1 MVIPDL
7 SSFDAGTL
15 VCGVGA
21 AGSGKS
27 TLFSA
32 MPESSVVCLDE
43 LRLRLA
49 DDAGNQRVTPQA
61 VRMQNLILRTRM
73 ELGLTTGVD
82 STNVEERVRASVLK
96 PALAHGRRAVAVV
109 FLTPLETCLARNAL
123 RPANTRVP
131 DDRVAWQHRQTP
143 RSAARLR
150 REGFAEVYF
159 VGAADAASGR
169 GA

>member
-1 MVIPDL
+1 MTPDL
-7 SSFDAGTL
+7 ESFPAGTL
-15 VCGVGA
+15 ICGVGA

-27 TLFSA
+27 TIFSA
-32 MPESSVVCLDE
+32 MPDSSVVCLDE

-82 STNVEERVRASVLK
+82 STNVEERVRASVLT

-109 FLTPLETCLARNAL
+109 FLTPLSTCLARNAL
-123 RPANTRVP
+123 RPANRRVP
-131 DDRVAWQHRQTP
+131 DDRVVWQHRHTP

-150 REGFAEVYF
+150 REGFADVYF
-159 VGAADAASGR
+159 VGAADAAPGR
-169 GA
+169 RG

>member
-1 MVIPDL
+1 MTPDL
-7 SSFDAGTL
+7 ASFPAGTL
-15 VCGVGA
+15 ICGVGA

-32 MPESSVVCLDE
+32 MPDSSVVCLDE
-43 LRLRLA
+43 LRLLLA

-82 STNVEERVRASVLK
+82 ATNVEERVRASVLK
-96 PALAHGRRAVAVV
+96 PALSHGRRAVAVV

-131 DDRVAWQHRQTP
+131 DDRVIWQHRQTP

-150 REGFAEVYF
+150 REGFADVYF
-159 VGAADAASGR
+159 VGAADTAPGR
-169 GA
+169 RG